1 MARRLRTAPGGLAY
15 HVMNRSSGN
24 LALFEDDGDYAA
36 FERVLAEARA
46 REAMRVCAYAL
57 MPNHFHLV
65 LWPAKDGQLSRFMQW
80 LSMTHTQR
88 WHAHRHSAGRG
99 HLYQSRFRSFA
110 VQEDGHFL
118 AVCRYV
124 ERNALRAGLV
134 ERAEDW
140 TWSSLA
146 CREQKLDKGKA
157 LLDDWPVERPARWRR
172 MVNQAQSE
180 KELEAL
186 RRCGQRGQPFGS
198 AAWTTATAVRLG
210 AESSLRSV
218 GRPRRPEEHERGQ
231 NGF

>member
-1 MARRLRTAPGGLAY
+1 MLG
-15 HVMNRSSGN
+15 
-24 LALFEDDGDYAA
+24 
-36 FERVLAEARA
+36 EARA
-46 REAMRVCAYAL
+46 REGMRCLRYAL

-88 WHAHRHSAGRG
+88 RHAHRHSAGRG
-99 HLYQSRFRSFA
+99 HLYQSRFKSFA
-110 VQEDGHFL
+110 VQKDGHFL

-140 TWSSLA
+140 AWCSLA
-146 CREQKLDKGKA
+146 CRERKLDKAKA

-172 MVNQAQSE
+172 LVNAAQSE
-180 KELEAL
+180 EELDAL
-186 RRCGQRGQPFGS
+186 RRCGRRGQPFGS

-218 GRPRRPEEHERGQ
+218 GRPKRSRESQG
-231 NGF
+231 G